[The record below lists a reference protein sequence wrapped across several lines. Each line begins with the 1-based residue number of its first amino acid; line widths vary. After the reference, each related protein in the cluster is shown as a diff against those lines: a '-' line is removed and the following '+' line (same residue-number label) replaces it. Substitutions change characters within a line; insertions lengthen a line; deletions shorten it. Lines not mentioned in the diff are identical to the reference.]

1 MATRRMRELS
11 LSKHVEDE
19 GLKDSVALA
28 KDKPDNKLMR
38 RKKPKVK
45 GGLAEQSRDP
55 LLRGMESLGFVLLD
69 PVEEV
74 VGDDRYFQFL
84 VSKGQIRYVHEDYYI
99 VLLACSKII
108 DVDPRSLHLG
118 VLNLER
124 GLRKT
129 EKNIQDFLAH
139 WKTVTPN
146 EAFRET
152 DDGGPTET
160 EDEGPTESEDDGT
173 E

>member
-1 MATRRMRELS
+1 MRELS
-11 LSKHVEDE
+11 LSKHVEDK
-19 GLKDSVALA
+19 GLKDTVALA
-28 KDKPDNKLMR
+28 KDKPDNNSIR
-38 RKKPKVK
+38 RKKLKMK
-45 GGLAEQSRDP
+45 GGSAEKSRDP

-69 PVEEV
+69 PVQEV
-74 VGDDRYFQFL
+74 LGDDKYFQFL
-84 VSKGQIRYVHEDYYI
+84 VSKAQMRYVHEDYYI

-129 EKNIQDFLAH
+129 EKNIQDFLARRE
-139 WKTVTPN
+139 TVTVD
-146 EAFRET
+146 EAPREI

-160 EDEGPTESEDDGT
+160 EDKGPSESEDDGT